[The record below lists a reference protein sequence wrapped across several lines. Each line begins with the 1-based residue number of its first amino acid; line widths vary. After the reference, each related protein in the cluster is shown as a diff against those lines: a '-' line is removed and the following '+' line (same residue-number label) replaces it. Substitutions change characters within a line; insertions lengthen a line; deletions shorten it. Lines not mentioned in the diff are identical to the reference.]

1 MKIAN
6 NSSFSVPVITV
17 VLALLT
23 AMAPLGIDTY
33 LSSIP
38 DMANDFGVPI
48 NQIEL
53 TLTIYFLGF
62 ALGNFLGG
70 PVSDAFGRKT
80 IALTGISIYLVSALL
95 IPLATSIQLVWV
107 LRATQALGGGF
118 ATVTPM
124 LFIRDWFEG
133 KKVAKLATIISMI
146 MMFAP
151 LLAPI
156 IGTGISHYLGWESIF
171 FFLAIYGTLIGLI
184 IYFYVPESRDEKLL
198 TKHLSVKEIAVKY
211 KALFSKAPAVFIL
224 VSIGMSMAGMYVF
237 ITSGAFI
244 YLDYFGFSPAFFPV
258 LYGANVA
265 LNLLLSFSNNIL
277 LRKFSIEAVF
287 RIGVLL
293 QLVAGVW
300 LFMATSYFPSFVPVF
315 AGIVVFVGSIGMI
328 FGNGTALLLNLV
340 PELSGSA
347 NAMIG
352 LTRFLFG
359 SVAGA
364 LVAFFHTGNLLPVGA
379 MMLLCAFLAASFFF
393 LYLLKSKKALTQDL
407 EMKPAPVKV
416 ETSGNMRRP

>member
-1 MKIAN
+1 MKIRKSYA
-6 NSSFSVPVITV
+6 FSVPFVTL

-38 DMANDFGVPI
+38 DMAKDFGVPI

-62 ALGNFLGG
+62 AVGNFLGG
-70 PVSDAFGRKT
+70 PVSDAFGRKN
-80 IALTGISIYLVSALL
+80 IALTGISIYLISALL
-95 IPLATSIQLVWV
+95 IPLAGSIQLVWF

-156 IGTGISHYLGWESIF
+156 IGTGISHYLGWKSIF
-171 FFLAIYGTLIGLI
+171 FFLAIYAALIGLLLF
-184 IYFYVPESRDEKLL
+184 FYVPESRSEQLL
-198 TKHLSVKEIAVKY
+198 TKHLSVKEIALKY
-211 KALFSKAPAVFIL
+211 STLFSKAPAVYIL

-244 YLDYFGFSPAFFPV
+244 YLDYFGFSPGFFPV

-265 LNLLLSFSNNIL
+265 LNLLLSFSNNL
-277 LRKFSIEAVF
+277 LLKKYSIESVF
-287 RIGVLL
+287 RLGVLL
-293 QLVAGVW
+293 QVFAGVW
-300 LFMATSYFPSFVPVF
+300 LFFCTMYNPGFIPVF
-315 AGIVVFVGSIGMI
+315 AGIVLFVGSIGMI

-359 SVAGA
+359 SVAGS
-364 LVAFFHTGNLLPVGA
+364 LVAIFHTGELLPVGI
-379 MMLLCAFLAASFFF
+379 MMLLCAVLAASFFF
-393 LYLLKSKKALTQDL
+393 LYHHKHKKSVASDL
-407 EMKPAPVKV
+407 IVAPAPVKV
-416 ETSGNMRRP
+416 SNTKISGR

>member
-1 MKIAN
+1 MKIRK
-6 NSSFSVPVITV
+6 SYSFSVPFVTL

-38 DMANDFGVPI
+38 DMAKDFGVPI

-62 ALGNFLGG
+62 AIGNFLGG
-70 PVSDAFGRKT
+70 PASDAFGRKN
-80 IALTGISIYLVSALL
+80 IALTGISIYLISAVL
-95 IPLATSIQLVWV
+95 IPLASNIELVWF
-107 LRATQALGGGF
+107 LRATQSLGGGF

-156 IGTGISHYLGWESIF
+156 IGTGISHYLGWKSIF
-171 FFLAIYGTLIGLI
+171 FFLAIYATLIGLI
-184 IYFYVPESRDEKLL
+184 LFFYIPESREEKLL
-198 TKHLSVKEIAVKY
+198 TKHFSVKEVVVKY
-211 KALFSKAPAVFIL
+211 KSLFSNASAVFIL
-224 VSIGMSMAGMYVF
+224 ISIGMSMAGMYVF

-265 LNLLLSFSNNIL
+265 LNLLLSFSNNVL
-277 LRKFSIEAVF
+277 LKRFSIEAVF
-287 RIGVLL
+287 RVGVLL

-315 AGIVVFVGSIGMI
+315 AGIVLFVGSIGMI

-359 SVAGA
+359 SVAGS
-364 LVAFFHTGNLLPVGA
+364 LVAFFHTSELVPVGT
-379 MMLLCAFLAASFFF
+379 MMLLCALWATSFFF
-393 LYLLKSKKALTQDL
+393 LYLSKSRKSMVEKL

-416 ETSGNMRRP
+416 SSNKNSGR

>member
-1 MKIAN
+1 MKIRK
-6 NSSFSVPVITV
+6 SYSFSVPFVTL

-38 DMANDFGVPI
+38 DMAKDFGVPI

-53 TLTIYFLGF
+53 TLTIYFFGF
-62 ALGNFLGG
+62 AIGNFLGG
-70 PVSDAFGRKT
+70 PASDAFGRKN
-80 IALTGISIYLVSALL
+80 IALTGISIYLISAVL
-95 IPLATSIQLVWV
+95 IPLASNIELVWF
-107 LRATQALGGGF
+107 LRATQSLGGGF

-156 IGTGISHYLGWESIF
+156 IGTGISHYLGWKSIF
-171 FFLAIYGTLIGLI
+171 FFLAIYATLIGLI
-184 IYFYVPESRDEKLL
+184 LFFYIPESREEKLL
-198 TKHLSVKEIAVKY
+198 TKHFSVKEVVVKY
-211 KALFSKAPAVFIL
+211 KSLFSNAPAVFIL
-224 VSIGMSMAGMYVF
+224 ISIGMSMAGMYVF

-265 LNLLLSFSNNIL
+265 LNLLLSFSNNVL
-277 LRKFSIEAVF
+277 LKRFSIEAVF
-287 RIGVLL
+287 RVGVLL

-300 LFMATSYFPSFVPVF
+300 LFMATSYFPGFVPVF
-315 AGIVVFVGSIGMI
+315 AGIVLFVGSIGMI

-359 SVAGA
+359 SVAGS
-364 LVAFFHTGNLLPVGA
+364 LVAFFHTSELVPVGT
-379 MMLLCAFLAASFFF
+379 MMLLCALLATSFFF
-393 LYLLKSKKALTQDL
+393 LYLSKSRKSMVEKL

-416 ETSGNMRRP
+416 SSNKNSGR